1 MKRASSL
8 KTILLVVLAA
18 LAASLIPQRIAVTLT
33 PSVRH
38 RIYLLDRAPSRKSI
52 APASYVLFKVDS
64 KYLGGSR
71 ITIKQVACGEGDMLR
86 VEEAL
91 FYCNNVYLGKAKAFS
106 LKGERVEHFNYDGV
120 IPADDLFVFAGHP
133 DSFDSRYFGFV
144 RKDDVLA
151 MAYPLF

>member
-8 KTILLVVLAA
+8 KTILLVALAA

-38 RIYLLDRAPSRKSI
+38 RIYLLDRAPEKQNISKT
-52 APASYVLFKVDS
+52 SYVLLRIDS
-64 KYLGGSR
+64 KYLGGAR
-71 ITIKQVACGEGDMLR
+71 ITIKQVACREGDTLR
-86 VEEAL
+86 VEEARY
-91 FYCNNVYLGKAKAFS
+91 YCNNVYLGKAKAFS
-106 LKGERVEHFNYDGV
+106 LKGERVGHFNYDGV
-120 IPADDLFVFAGHP
+120 IPADDLFVFADHP

-151 MAYPLF
+151 IAYPIF